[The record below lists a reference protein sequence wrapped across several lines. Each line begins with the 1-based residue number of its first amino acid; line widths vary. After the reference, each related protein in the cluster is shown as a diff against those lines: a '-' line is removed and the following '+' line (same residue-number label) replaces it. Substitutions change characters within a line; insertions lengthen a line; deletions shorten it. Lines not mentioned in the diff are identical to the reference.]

1 MKQTAKRLLSMAL
14 AFVMVLSLLPAMSVT
29 ALADE
34 EGEDDSTTKDAFG
47 IAMTEWT
54 EAEKQK
60 AEGELPYGTG
70 YGTWTTLMEMGELYV
85 SMGYDG
91 ATRLTGLLDWNEKEG
106 TTDAAIGSNV
116 INFTQKN
123 LTTRSES
130 YKAVATAGMDLC
142 GTGKKEYVA
151 NLALNASGNTLYL
164 YVTDSNN
171 KVIGNSQQITFE
183 NVAQLSGMEVHQVK
197 GAFSVAAGDF
207 DGDGKDS
214 IVVYVPRT
222 DASSMTQGNEDK
234 APFIAEYFFVQNNG
248 QWVMVQ
254 NPVSTVCS
262 NVLKLLGNNSINKL
276 DTMKNQPM
284 VDLVAEDVDKD
295 GFDELIVTA
304 GMNDVTNGDNQLQ
317 SQLFIYDRLNHKT
330 EPVNATE
337 DGNWHLSYHSQD
349 VCAADNRRAP
359 GLYIQEANYKRVVW
373 ASSTVG
379 NIDVSTGTNSV
390 DYPEIITAGF
400 IDGEQSK
407 TQHINVDGS
416 DEIGVTAV
424 RVDDTKTIDQSNTFT
439 IRGDGKSTT
448 AINVICQYEEIL
460 NQKLSP
466 NGWTK
471 GGFFESEDVNSLL
484 QVQAYADRGLEYA
497 EAVFISGS
505 VYHIDSNGKLEEE
518 YRHTDFGNKDCGA
531 GSDTLTNTTITAVT
545 AGNFNANSDGREQL
559 IFVTTLKQSGKNNA
573 YSRVYCY
580 YYDTTLETKDGKEQE
595 HGYEGKRSS
604 YLTEHKGSFYVSLNT
619 LDTDNDSVIAKL
631 DSVTRE
637 YGMPDVL
644 AILESTPYF
653 TEIGDGEDGV
663 GNSETVY
670 GKSVIEGGAKG
681 ESFGFTAGLI
691 TGFEAEFAKYGIGVE
706 VHLDNSFN
714 WSTTKSKEVEWGVE
728 FKNDTGDN
736 LVVVYRCPVIV
747 YHYVDLDGNEMV
759 VGKTGQPAYS
769 MVTVDEYNEAAEQ
782 FGLDQISD
790 ENAKL
795 ATPGEPSTYRSNINN
810 LSDAAAHQDW
820 VNYPNNGTTSEYLTC
835 TETSEKAFE
844 QEFNVSLSVVAKI
857 KGVLLGYDLGFTTT
871 HSWARLNG
879 KSVTK
884 SGSVNPAYE
893 DGYSFQWK
901 LATWDCQLNGSTVPV
916 VGYLVQDVSSPPSP
930 AMGLT
935 AETTGTDSVTLR
947 WTRGARRATQYRVYR
962 LIDTGEYVLVGAVQ
976 GDQTTCTLTGLEP
989 GETYT
994 YVVRG
999 VGFVGGEALES
1010 VNSGSITV
1018 RTQSEG
1024 SKVRLNLVGESLTSD
1039 NVLQST
1045 GAQAKLSMEVSGTD
1059 GGSISYQWQ
1068 VLESSAE
1075 GLRKGWH
1082 NADTLDDAVSAGETK
1097 LVGTVSGAKSGTLTL
1112 STIDRSL
1119 NGSSLRC
1126 VVTITSR
1133 AGNVATYYSPSVTL
1147 DLDGLDTTTEVTVT
1161 EITGAAIG
1169 GSGTIADPYTGTASY
1184 TQVTKNVTTVYV
1196 PVPATVTE
1204 NGTTYTV
1211 YQDEANSAYVGVYD
1225 TVDTAAGTASRT
1237 YRAVSENNGTFTLG
1251 AALELSGDRYD
1262 SGEYTVPADFTGSS
1276 IYEDATTSYY
1286 EKQYVV
1292 TSGESTTTLKAYWY
1306 NTGDG
1311 KYYIKN
1317 ESGAFVLPESQPD
1330 KKTNEET
1337 GEVIETG
1344 ADLRMAYYDADG
1356 TVILGADGTDGYDHY
1371 QVYTYNEETDAYTL
1385 SASFHCVPGTM
1396 LKNGEADYAD
1406 STKLV
1411 TVTRDKAVEN
1421 ITYTT
1426 SPVTGTQLS
1435 LRAGV
1440 KDSTGATVSTRV
1452 LYTITNTA
1460 TGAATQF
1467 AAYDGTS
1474 TWTAPQ
1480 YGLYRIEAAADATA
1494 TTKASSAVCY
1504 YLADDPTN
1512 DYRLSLWQGGQ
1523 VTNITYNGES
1533 VALKLE
1539 KRVYDGETPTSSW
1552 ENVDS
1557 GVSYQVDDSNHS
1569 GSSYTP
1575 TPLSGSSY
1583 TPAAAGSYLF
1593 SALVDGKTVASALLS
1608 VNKIPITV
1616 RPVWDSRE
1624 GNINTVPNF
1633 SDIYLEAKDIWGNDI
1648 SVDDVMTVSCDLY
1661 EGGSIKQ
1668 NAASG
1673 TYTVTPAYKNND
1685 VKSDFLSRYSVTM
1698 DTDDIYY
1705 ISEAITVYF
1714 SAGENGEVYGRYVD
1728 PSGTEFAFDSGS
1740 QITMDYRLKFVAEP
1754 ADGWFVGSWTVLL
1767 GGNPVDSGWYSTY
1780 SNTLEFTSGGMEGLK
1795 NSGEKEITVSAAFTD
1810 QTHRITY
1817 SAGDSEGSLRAA
1829 TGTDQFTSGGSVAH
1843 NAAVTFTA
1851 APNAGKMV
1859 EKWTVDGAEYKWDG
1873 SDALYRENTLTLK
1886 NISADHDVQVYFT
1899 DAATTNVNASAV
1911 DTAGASYP
1919 GAAVT
1924 VTDAAGSAITDLTS
1938 VLRSSALTFT
1948 AKIGNSASAVVKEW
1962 QTSTDNTN
1970 WTTVIGSGRKD
1981 TITIYEH
1988 GETLYVRVVIAVAQ
2002 TYQLSWNV
2010 AGLETGDENKADLT
2024 AESGTVSLSSGGSYA
2039 VDTSVDFALELDN
2052 SYYVVGWSSN
2062 VTPAADGYSATLT
2075 LTDDTLVTVT
2085 VAKKPTVSWTNGTG
2099 GTVSVKGTVNGKA
2112 NTTVSNGGYVDYD
2125 TTVTVTLKPSKGYEV
2140 GSGINADYTDGTGD
2154 TTDDKFYTI
2163 SNVQADQTI
2172 TPAWTALKKY
2182 TIVYSVVDTNGDEPG
2197 GKNGTLSAS
2206 ASRKDMA
2213 PFAVYEFD
2221 EVYEGSMV
2229 SFTAVPDEDYC
2240 VKEWTVEMN
2249 GTTTHPMSAD
2259 DEIVLEN
2266 ISADADVTVQFTY
2279 LGSKVIASAG
2289 DNGALVSALVG
2300 ENDVLRSI
2308 TGDGILL
2315 NDGVSVQLT
2324 AEPDEGYEVESWLV
2338 NGKAVS
2344 GERGTTYTYVAD
2356 GSGARIAVTF
2366 RAVKYSVSW
2375 GAENGAVQ
2383 VAGYSGSS
2391 ASVRGGT
2398 SVTFTAVPDDG
2409 YVVGGWAVNGIRQ
2422 SGQTGSTFTWT
2433 VPAGAAEGT
2442 EYEIEAILVGGTY
2455 RVAVTDPA
2463 HGTISAEPDVTGGV
2477 TGGTSVTFTANAESG
2492 YIVVGW
2498 TVNGQTTMSRSNTHT
2513 VTIKGDTTV
2522 TAVVVPEKYEV
2533 AYSVNESAGGT
2544 ISAEGYG
2551 ASPAEVPYDGSVTF
2565 TAIPNTGAY
2574 YYIQAWQVDGRTV
2587 TNDTEG
2593 VTISADKATLTL
2605 SSVTSV
2611 HTVEAIFAKMT
2622 AYSVSYQVIGSGGSL
2637 GAAVNGEPLTLTP
2650 GQSAD
2655 VWGNSTV
2662 VFTANPAENNMVK
2675 EWKINDVVQE
2685 NLSNTLT
2692 IDALRGNILVTVE
2705 FEPLML
2711 HSIPNPGKDA
2721 GCTISN
2727 IIKTPSDYGEANQI
2741 RDRGTV
2747 TFTVAPN
2754 SGKYLTE
2761 LTVNG
2766 TDCLTS
2772 TGTSGSENQLTIRNN
2787 GDGSFT
2793 ITVAN
2798 VKKNITLTATAL
2810 EFQTFKEELS
2820 TVPTE
2825 LQATYSTV
2833 AELQTALRAE
2843 VKQIDSKVPD
2853 SQTALFDIVLKYTTD
2868 GGITWAEADKDH
2880 FPAGGI
2886 TVFIPYSDLGGTDS
2900 SYTFTVIHMF
2910 TTDMNGH
2917 QIGDTER
2924 ITPAKTAAGIQFT
2937 VTSLSPFAIGWSK
2950 YTAPSGGG
2958 GGGGGGAASAETVII
2973 KDSVNGKVTADN
2985 TCAEEG
2991 DTVTL
2996 TVEPGKGY
3004 TLETLTV
3011 TDKNGN
3017 ELKLKDKG
3025 NGKYTFTMP
3034 DSKVTIKATFMEDNS
3049 MLNFFVDV
3057 PADAYYYDAVLW
3069 AAKEGITGGT
3079 DAVHFSPNATCTR
3092 AQAVT
3097 FLWRAAGSPAP
3108 KSHAMPFTDM
3118 GEGSYYE
3125 TAVLWAVENGITKG
3139 TSDTTFT
3146 PNAKCTRAQ
3155 IVTFLWR
3162 SQKSPAS
3169 DSVNPFTDVAA
3180 DAYYTGAV
3188 LWAAENGITGGTT
3201 VTTFSPG
3208 NNCTRA
3214 QIVTFLFRCLGD
3226 K

>member
-29 ALADE
+29 ALADD
-34 EGEDDSTTKDAFG
+34 EDDSTTKDAFG

-54 EAEKQK
+54 EEEKQK

-171 KVIGNSQQITFE
+171 KVIGNNQKITFE

-304 GMNDVTNGDNQLQ
+304 NMNDVTNGDNQLQ

-330 EPVNATE
+330 TLVNETE
-337 DGNWHLSYHSQD
+337 DGNWHLSYHSKD

-736 LVVVYRCPVIV
+736 LVVVYRSPVIV

-871 HSWARLNG
+871 HSWAKLNG

-962 LIDTGEYVLVGAVQ
+962 LLDTGEYVLVGAVQ

-1211 YQDEANSAYVGVYD
+1211 YQDKANSAYVGVYD

-1251 AALELSGDRYD
+1251 AALELSGDRYEVD
-1262 SGEYTVPADFTGSS
+1262 SGVYTVPADFTGSS

-1292 TSGESTTTLKAYWY
+1292 TSGESTTTLTAYWY

-1330 KKTNEET
+1330 KHTDAD
-1337 GEVIETG
+1337 GEVHETG
-1344 ADLRMAYYDADG
+1344 ADLRMAYYDAGG
-1356 TVILGADGTDGYDHY
+1356 TVILGAKGTDGYDHY
-1371 QVYTYNEETDAYTL
+1371 QVYTYDAESAVYTL
-1385 SASFHCVPGTM
+1385 SASFHCVPGTV
-1396 LKNGEADYAD
+1396 LRSDGTDYYAD
-1406 STKLV
+1406 SAKLV
-1411 TVTRDKAVEN
+1411 TVTVNNAVDS

-1435 LRAGV
+1435 LSAGV
-1440 KDSTGATVSTRV
+1440 EDSTGATVSTRV

-1780 SNTLEFTSGGMEGLK
+1780 SNTLEITSGGMEGLK

-1851 APNAGKMV
+1851 EPNRDKMV
-1859 EKWTVDGAEYKWDG
+1859 EKWVVDGAEYKWDG
-1873 SDALYRENTLTLK
+1873 SDALYRENTLTLE
-1886 NISADHDVQVYFT
+1886 NISADHTVQVFFT

-1970 WTTVIGSGRKD
+1970 WTTVTGSGRKD

-2163 SNVQADQTI
+2163 SN
-2172 TPAWTALKKY
+2172 
-2182 TIVYSVVDTNGDEPG
+2182 
-2197 GKNGTLSAS
+2197 AS
-2206 ASRKDMA
+2206 
-2213 PFAVYEFD
+2213 
-2221 EVYEGSMV
+2221 
-2229 SFTAVPDEDYC
+2229 
-2240 VKEWTVEMN
+2240 
-2249 GTTTHPMSAD
+2249 
-2259 DEIVLEN
+2259 
-2266 ISADADVTVQFTY
+2266 
-2279 LGSKVIASAG
+2279 
-2289 DNGALVSALVG
+2289 
-2300 ENDVLRSI
+2300 
-2308 TGDGILL
+2308 
-2315 NDGVSVQLT
+2315 
-2324 AEPDEGYEVESWLV
+2324 
-2338 NGKAVS
+2338 
-2344 GERGTTYTYVAD
+2344 
-2356 GSGARIAVTF
+2356 
-2366 RAVKYSVSW
+2366 
-2375 GAENGAVQ
+2375 
-2383 VAGYSGSS
+2383 
-2391 ASVRGGT
+2391 
-2398 SVTFTAVPDDG
+2398 
-2409 YVVGGWAVNGIRQ
+2409 
-2422 SGQTGSTFTWT
+2422 
-2433 VPAGAAEGT
+2433 
-2442 EYEIEAILVGGTY
+2442 
-2455 RVAVTDPA
+2455 
-2463 HGTISAEPDVTGGV
+2463 
-2477 TGGTSVTFTANAESG
+2477 
-2492 YIVVGW
+2492 
-2498 TVNGQTTMSRSNTHT
+2498 
-2513 VTIKGDTTV
+2513 
-2522 TAVVVPEKYEV
+2522 
-2533 AYSVNESAGGT
+2533 
-2544 ISAEGYG
+2544 
-2551 ASPAEVPYDGSVTF
+2551 
-2565 TAIPNTGAY
+2565 
-2574 YYIQAWQVDGRTV
+2574 
-2587 TNDTEG
+2587 
-2593 VTISADKATLTL
+2593 
-2605 SSVTSV
+2605 
-2611 HTVEAIFAKMT
+2611 
-2622 AYSVSYQVIGSGGSL
+2622 
-2637 GAAVNGEPLTLTP
+2637 
-2650 GQSAD
+2650 
-2655 VWGNSTV
+2655 
-2662 VFTANPAENNMVK
+2662 
-2675 EWKINDVVQE
+2675 
-2685 NLSNTLT
+2685 
-2692 IDALRGNILVTVE
+2692 
-2705 FEPLML
+2705 
-2711 HSIPNPGKDA
+2711 
-2721 GCTISN
+2721 
-2727 IIKTPSDYGEANQI
+2727 
-2741 RDRGTV
+2741 
-2747 TFTVAPN
+2747 
-2754 SGKYLTE
+2754 
-2761 LTVNG
+2761 
-2766 TDCLTS
+2766 
-2772 TGTSGSENQLTIRNN
+2772 
-2787 GDGSFT
+2787 
-2793 ITVAN
+2793 
-2798 VKKNITLTATAL
+2798 
-2810 EFQTFKEELS
+2810 
-2820 TVPTE
+2820 
-2825 LQATYSTV
+2825 
-2833 AELQTALRAE
+2833 
-2843 VKQIDSKVPD
+2843 
-2853 SQTALFDIVLKYTTD
+2853 
-2868 GGITWAEADKDH
+2868 
-2880 FPAGGI
+2880 
-2886 TVFIPYSDLGGTDS
+2886 
-2900 SYTFTVIHMF
+2900 
-2910 TTDMNGH
+2910 
-2917 QIGDTER
+2917 
-2924 ITPAKTAAGIQFT
+2924 
-2937 VTSLSPFAIGWSK
+2937 
-2950 YTAPSGGG
+2950 
-2958 GGGGGGAASAETVII
+2958 
-2973 KDSVNGKVTADN
+2973 
-2985 TCAEEG
+2985 
-2991 DTVTL
+2991 
-2996 TVEPGKGY
+2996 
-3004 TLETLTV
+3004 
-3011 TDKNGN
+3011 
-3017 ELKLKDKG
+3017 
-3025 NGKYTFTMP
+3025 
-3034 DSKVTIKATFMEDNS
+3034 
-3049 MLNFFVDV
+3049 
-3057 PADAYYYDAVLW
+3057 
-3069 AAKEGITGGT
+3069 
-3079 DAVHFSPNATCTR
+3079 
-3092 AQAVT
+3092 
-3097 FLWRAAGSPAP
+3097 
-3108 KSHAMPFTDM
+3108 
-3118 GEGSYYE
+3118 
-3125 TAVLWAVENGITKG
+3125 
-3139 TSDTTFT
+3139 
-3146 PNAKCTRAQ
+3146 
-3155 IVTFLWR
+3155 
-3162 SQKSPAS
+3162 
-3169 DSVNPFTDVAA
+3169 
-3180 DAYYTGAV
+3180 
-3188 LWAAENGITGGTT
+3188 
-3201 VTTFSPG
+3201 
-3208 NNCTRA
+3208 
-3214 QIVTFLFRCLGD
+3214 
-3226 K
+3226 